1 MLSPDRGDEVLDDAD
16 PEEDEAPSPEP
27 VHEPPPV
34 PDRRL
39 RILELA
45 LVLAVAFLGSI
56 IYSMYLWWIG
66 QPLSPSATL
75 DEVHRIL
82 DSATSIA
89 LLAYVLHRQGRSLE
103 RIGLTARLSDLPLT
117 VLLGFFSALLT
128 GSLGQLMAPF
138 LHGRKT
144 VPESSPGLLHWLAV
158 IPGAAKE
165 ELIVRAFLITEVSE
179 LTGSEGLAVLASVG
193 LQTLYH
199 TYQGTASA
207 LYAAGGFLVASV
219 FYAGTRRI
227 TPVILVHAMHNFWVL
242 GGSGR

>member
-1 MLSPDRGDEVLDDAD
+1 MLSPDRGDEVLDDTEPD
-16 PEEDEAPSPEP
+16 GDGAPSAEP
-27 VHEPPPV
+27 VHEPPPA

-56 IYSMYLWWIG
+56 VYSVYLWWIG
-66 QPLSPSATL
+66 EPLSPSTTFH
-75 DEVHRIL
+75 EVNRIL

-103 RIGLTARLSDLPLT
+103 RIGLTARLSDLPLAI
-117 VLLGFFSALLT
+117 LLGFFAALLK

-144 VPESSPGLLHWLAV
+144 VPLESAGLLHWLAV

-165 ELIVRAFLITEVSE
+165 ELIVRAFLMTEVSE
-179 LTGSEGLAVLASVG
+179 LTGSDGLAVLASLG

-199 TYQGTASA
+199 TYLGTANA

-219 FYAGTRRI
+219 FYASTRRI

-242 GGSGR
+242 GGR